1 MSQDKIRILIV
12 DDEDYV
18 RDSLKIILLTENYD
32 VVDVDNG
39 YKALEMLENMY
50 FDFVITDIK
59 MPEMDGITLLKKIK
73 YKFPDIPVIVMTG
86 FPSID
91 NAIAALKEGAFDY
104 VTKPFKVEDL
114 VNKLQKAYETKN
126 LKQQV
131 VELNH
136 LVKIYDLGLY
146 FNKTLNHEDIMTAM
160 EKSLFLDENV
170 EGYFIHIFT
179 KALKVFKKLDK
190 KLIENIDST
199 YNFKT
204 ASELFYQK
212 EFITN
217 KISIDDKDYNVLVIP
232 MFFENF
238 IWGIFVI
245 VKKGTTIFSDV
256 DKRLYSI
263 FVNQFSIALR
273 NSYTYEDLAKGYYE
287 TINSLAIAV
296 DAKDHYTRGHS
307 ENVKNYSLM
316 IVEEMC
322 LSEKFKEVMTYAGLL
337 HDIGKIGVPTHII
350 VKPDKLT
357 DEEFN
362 EMKKHPVYGKDILE
376 PIEFLG
382 DVPDYVLYH
391 HEKMDGSGYPYGIT
405 DKEIPLGAKILQ
417 VADSFDAMTTDRS
430 YRKRRTL
437 TWAIEELDRCS
448 GTQFDPEI
456 VKAFKSAL
464 KKKGYKW

>member
-1 MSQDKIRILIV
+1 MSENKTRILVV

-18 RDSLKIILLTENYD
+18 RDSLKIILLAENYE

-39 YKALEMLENMY
+39 YTALELLNEKY

-73 YKFPDIPVIVMTG
+73 EKYPEIPVIVMTG

-114 VNKLQKAYETKN
+114 INKLHKAYETKK
-126 LKQQV
+126 LRKQV
-131 VELNH
+131 VELNKLLH
-136 LVKIYDLGLY
+136 IHHLGLF
-146 FNKTLNHEDIMTAM
+146 FNKTLNHEEILVAM
-160 EKSLFLDENV
+160 EKALFQDENIS
-170 EGYFIHIFT
+170 GYFLHIFT
-179 KALKVFKKLDK
+179 KAFKASKGVYKEL
-190 KLIENIDST
+190 LEYLEANYT
-199 YNFKT
+199 FKT
-204 ASELFYQK
+204 AAELF
-212 EFITN
+212 FN
-217 KISIDDKDYNVLVIP
+217 KDNISKTLNIAGIDYDILLVP
-232 MFFENF
+232 MYSENF
-238 IWGIFVI
+238 IWGLFAII
-245 VKKGTTIFSDV
+245 KKGSNVFSDV
-256 DKRLYSI
+256 DKQVYSI
-263 FVNQFSIALR
+263 LVNQFSIALR
-273 NSYTYEDLAKGYYE
+273 NSYTYEELAKGYFE
-287 TINSLAIAV
+287 TINSLARAV

-316 IVEEMC
+316 IVEEMG
-322 LSEKFKEVMTYAGLL
+322 LAESFKEVMTYAGLL

-350 VKPDKLT
+350 VKPDRLT
-357 DEEFN
+357 DEEFE
-362 EMKKHPVYGKDILE
+362 EMKKHPLHGKEILE

-391 HEKMDGSGYPYGIT
+391 HEKLDGSGYPYGLT

-437 TWAIEELDRCS
+437 SWAIEELDRCS
-448 GTQFDPEI
+448 GTQFDPDI
-456 VKAFKSAL
+456 VNAFKSAL
-464 KKKGYKW
+464 KKKGFKW